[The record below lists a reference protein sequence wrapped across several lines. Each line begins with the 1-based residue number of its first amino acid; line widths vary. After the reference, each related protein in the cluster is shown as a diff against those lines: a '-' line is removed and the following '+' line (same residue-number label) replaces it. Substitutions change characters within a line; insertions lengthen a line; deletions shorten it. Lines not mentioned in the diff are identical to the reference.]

1 MFTAVLY
8 YNQLM
13 AVENLKDDQLK
24 ALQQSKGYSQAVSL
38 ITLLEQ
44 SGFEAYLVG
53 GCVRDVLIGRELKD
67 FDMCTSATPEDMK
80 RIFDAYRL
88 VLNGEAFGTVSVV
101 VDGLSYEITT
111 YRGDGAYSD
120 SRHPDSVSFETS
132 LEEDLK
138 RRDFTINALA
148 FHPDRGVV
156 DFVGGLADIENKVL
170 KTVGDPKKRF
180 EEDALR
186 IARLVRFAVQLG
198 FSVEQESLKAAK
210 SEATSLKLI
219 AKERIFTEFK
229 KMVDGKPDLE
239 SLDQIL
245 GTSTNRLVYTPK
257 QLDGFEKAFVAWEL
271 TNFLGVPIERY
282 VLERGVRDKALCI
295 QQLSISQDLKKDF
308 IKACDKFSLF
318 DSDQLTLWHFVKLKH
333 PTCSDISVSV
343 YSKLDVSKLTLKLK
357 SVHQGSELGAKI
369 LSSKIKHFFCGDS

>member
-1 MFTAVLY
+1 
-8 YNQLM
+8 M

-80 RIFDAYRL
+80 RIFEAYRL

-101 VDGLSYEITT
+101 VDGKPYEITT
-111 YRGDGAYSD
+111 FRGDGTYSD
-120 SRHPDSVSFETS
+120 SRHPDTVSFKSS
-132 LEEDLK
+132 LKEDLK
-138 RRDFTINALA
+138 RRDFTINAMA
-148 FHPDRGVV
+148 FHPDKGLF
-156 DFVGGLADIENKVL
+156 DFVGGLADIESKTL
-170 KTVGDPKKRF
+170 KTVGDPSKRF
-180 EEDALR
+180 KEDALR

-198 FSVEQESLKAAK
+198 FSVEQESLRAAK
-210 SEATSLKLI
+210 NEAATLKLI
-219 AKERIFTEFK
+219 AKERIFTEFI
-229 KMVDGKPDLE
+229 KMVSGRPDLE
-239 SLDQIL
+239 ILDQIL